1 MQYRPHNYQRF
12 AEEFIIEH
20 PISAIFLSCGLGKT
34 VIALSAI
41 LDLMFDSFLVRKVL
55 IIAPLRVA
63 KNTWTAEITK
73 WNHTQMLR
81 YSVAVGTVKERQEA
95 LASKADV
102 YIINRENVPW
112 LVAQGKFNFDMI
124 VIDELSSF
132 KSHRAKRFRE
142 LMKVRPL
149 AKRIIGLTGT
159 PSSNGLLDL
168 WAEFKILD
176 MGRRLGRFFT
186 HYRDRYFQPDKRN
199 AQRVFSYKPKEGA
212 EEEIYRAISDITIS
226 MRSGEFLKLPKL
238 VTNAVV
244 VELDA
249 RERKAYDA
257 MKKDMVARIDGR
269 EIDAMNAA
277 VLSGKLLQMASGAI
291 YDEEGRAVRLHDKKL
306 DALEDLVES
315 ANGRP
320 VLIAYW
326 FRHDRERIRER
337 FPQAREIQ
345 QERDIRDWNAGNI
358 FVGLIHPVAAGHGL
372 NLQAGGS
379 VLIWFSLSWSLEL
392 YQQTNARLW
401 RQGQKATVII
411 QHIVTKGSIDE
422 HVMEA
427 LARKDK
433 TQAALLDAVKAEFG
447 R

>member
-186 HYRDRYFQPDKRN
+186 HYRDRYFKPDKRN